1 MDVLGWGT
9 KRSTLRR
16 EEGTLRGTEGN
27 RTQGTWKQK
36 GVTGKKGVSK
46 KTGTE
51 VGDRNRGY
59 CCTPEDAIIKHTPL
73 SNLHK
78 SAAPQSLANKTPD
91 RRKEKRE
98 EKKNW

>member
-1 MDVLGWGT
+1 MGMDVLGWGT

-46 KTGTE
+46 KTETE
-51 VGDRNRGY
+51 VGR
-59 CCTPEDAIIKHTPL
+59 
-73 SNLHK
+73 
-78 SAAPQSLANKTPD
+78 
-91 RRKEKRE
+91 
-98 EKKNW
+98 